1 MRSPLLKPRTT
12 LAFLVLVAMGCASA
26 GGMRSAPLDLGV
38 ARTFDA
44 SYDRVLRAAREATVA
59 SGLAI
64 DSFEQPDSITAVI
77 VAKKGTS
84 AFSWGELV
92 RLVVQEV
99 DSTHALVRVYSK
111 RKLAT
116 NVTARG
122 DYSTTIFQ
130 NVELSL
136 K

>member
-1 MRSPLLKPRTT
+1 
-12 LAFLVLVAMGCASA
+12 MGCASA